1 MSNNCFF
8 KYKSD
13 IDCDYDDEEEE
24 EKNEEEEESKEELNE
39 MSIINEDSNILY
51 SDAGSEQNDSGKDKQ
66 IKNKVISLSQNL
78 INQSSQSNI
87 LSNSKNSKFLIKI
100 DNNNND
106 IIESYSNKDECNIL
120 LNNIIDKDKISNSII
135 ITEKEDLMIHI
146 LDKIIHFNISRNKK
160 ICFIIND
167 IKRAEFIENNLN
179 GKNYIKT
186 LFLQKIKVGKNKT
199 DYQNCRAQVDINN
212 LFIIKQD
219 ILYKLLS
226 IGYIKISDFGVI
238 IFDECH
244 LCEGNHHYNLIMQ
257 EFYFYYISNHINI
270 SLPNIIGFTN
280 SNFKDKAITK
290 SKNKEKNKIKVEDI
304 LKNLSENLNSQIII
318 DPNIFKNDI
327 ICKFEGKVENIKVES
342 FLRERTKVEAIII
355 ILVKYFFEDM
365 INLSIKDY
373 IKFNGENDEIKGEKK
388 IEIKKRYLNNI
399 KDKFFSEN
407 LEQYTN
413 IENSEKNIHL
423 FSKNSYLFKAFENM
437 QRYLI
442 NIIQNAD
449 LEEIYIFFEN
459 YKIFYEKNLENLKK
473 GEEYMGKIYKK
484 MIFIFKICMHAFKR
498 LIDKKVEYE
507 SDRINKFKEILNK
520 IYNKKENNKILIFVP
535 NRKIA
540 YILNSYLN
548 RDKKNNKFKNKS
560 KYIVGANHKKEENTL
575 LTLRIRTT
583 DFEIKGRIKEYIEG
597 KINILI
603 CTPPTLEYLSNLK
616 CDIILMFGELS
627 NTNNFYEKIK
637 SKAIL
642 CNSKIIALSSN
653 TEKILNDE
661 KINDKNELKNF
672 LMKDEKIRNC
682 VDLREENFIKNR
694 NDKIKYYYIR
704 ETEAKIS
711 MRNCA
716 MLFNEI
722 KNMFISKG
730 VEIID
735 NAIIKKCD
743 DEGQKFRCILK
754 INCQEYNQF
763 NLQLISGLYNDKQS
777 AGNECYMQYLI
788 SMHQKRIIDN
798 NLQLLM

>member
-13 IDCDYDDEEEE
+13 IDCDYEDEEEE
-24 EKNEEEEESKEELNE
+24 EKNEEEEEESKEELNE

-51 SDAGSEQNDSGKDKQ
+51 SDVLSKQNDSGKDKQ
-66 IKNKVISLSQNL
+66 IKNKVLSLSQNL
-78 INQSSQSNI
+78 INQSSQSN
-87 LSNSKNSKFLIKI
+87 SKNSRFLSEI
-100 DNNNND
+100 DNNND
-106 IIESYSNKDECNIL
+106 IIECYSNKDESNIL

-135 ITEKEDLMIHI
+135 ITEKEVLMVHI
-146 LDKIIHFNISRNKK
+146 LDQIIHFNISRNKK

-167 IKRAEFIENNLN
+167 IKRSELIEKNLN

-199 DYQNCRAQVDINN
+199 DYQNCRAQMDMNN

-270 SLPNIIGFTN
+270 SLPNIIGFTY

-304 LKNLSENLNSQIII
+304 LKNLSENLNCQIII
-318 DPNIFKNDI
+318 DPNIFKNNI
-327 ICKFEGKVENIKVES
+327 IWKFEGKVENIKVDS
-342 FLRERTKVEAIII
+342 FLRERTKIEAIII
-355 ILVKYFFEDM
+355 ILIKYFFEDM

-373 IKFNGENDEIKGEKK
+373 IKFNGENDDIKREKK

-423 FSKNSYLFKAFENM
+423 FLKNSCLFKAFENM

-459 YKIFYEKNLENLKK
+459 YKIFYEKNLENLEK
-473 GEEYMGKIYKK
+473 GEEYMGQIYKK
-484 MIFIFKICMHAFKR
+484 MIIIFKICMHAFKR

-520 IYNKKENNKILIFVP
+520 IYNKKENNKMLIFVP

-540 YILNSYLN
+540 YILNSFLN
-548 RDKKNNKFKNKS
+548 RDKKNNKFKNRS
-560 KYIVGANHKKEENTL
+560 KYIVGSNHKKEENTS
-575 LTLRIRTT
+575 LTLSIRTT
-583 DFEIKGRIKEYIEG
+583 DFEIKERIKEYFEG
-597 KINILI
+597 KISILI

-616 CDIILMFGELS
+616 CDKILMFGELF

-642 CNSKIIALSSN
+642 CNSEIITLSSN
-653 TEKILNDE
+653 TEKILTNE
-661 KINDKNELKNF
+661 KINDNNELKNF
-672 LMKDEKIRNC
+672 LMKGEKIRNC
-682 VDLREENFIKNR
+682 INLREENFIQNR
-694 NDKIKYYYIR
+694 NDYKIKFYYIR

-735 NAIIKKCD
+735 NSNTKKYD
-743 DEGQKFRCILK
+743 DEGQKFRCILTISCK
-754 INCQEYNQF
+754 EYSQY

-777 AGNECYMQYLI
+777 ALNECYMQYLI
-788 SMHQKRIIDN
+788 SLHQNRIIDN